1 MEVYTFTDTIRLGLT
16 LEFKGW
22 NMTDKIN
29 IAKGNFILA
38 NTNINK
44 EDFAVELMVCIYEH
58 K

>member
-1 MEVYTFTDTIRLGLT
+1 MEVYTFTDTIRLGLI

-22 NMTDKIN
+22 KTDKIN
-29 IAKGNFILA
+29 IAKGNLILA

-44 EDFAVELMVCIYEH
+44 EDFAVELMVRIYEN